1 MDNNNT
7 LKELC
12 HLTWRAAMDSD
23 TTIEQCLEWHNIV
36 ATKLQALEIIKEKI
50 SDINWFRCCDSL
62 EDYNGSVPSYKH
74 LTQEEYEILRKVLL

>member
-23 TTIEQCLEWHNIV
+23 TTIEQCLEWYNIV
-36 ATKLQALEIIKEKI
+36 ATKLQALEIIKKKKEL
-50 SDINWFRCCDSL
+50 S
-62 EDYNGSVPSYKH
+62 
-74 LTQEEYEILRKVLL
+74 EIQL